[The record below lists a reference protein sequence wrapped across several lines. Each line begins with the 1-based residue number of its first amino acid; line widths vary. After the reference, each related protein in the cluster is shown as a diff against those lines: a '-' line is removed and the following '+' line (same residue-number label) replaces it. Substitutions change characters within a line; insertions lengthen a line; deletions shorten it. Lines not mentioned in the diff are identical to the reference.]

1 MLDSLKDL
9 YISHPFL
16 PVEDAP
22 EWFSHIKDIRCVV
35 VFDAVIN
42 ILQYKKNGNY
52 VRAWVTR
59 LTNISAT
66 IKIVCKQLQDTP
78 KYIEI
83 LRHVWTDGVPTD
95 ENYMLTDSAYTAP
108 VDFSSEYEL
117 NPDVLTIMQ
126 KAPAIYKDAEK
137 LPVGLEFQKGHNT
150 AVSKSDNG
158 VLIYG
163 AAGVGLGV
171 YKNDPLNVLG
181 EHQQGLG
188 LRNINGMPDSVWL
201 KGSYPV
207 VVSNPTFGDASPTI
221 RVSVEDAE

>member
-1 MLDSLKDL
+1 M
-9 YISHPFL
+9 
-16 PVEDAP
+16 
-22 EWFSHIKDIRCVV
+22 V
-35 VFDAVIN
+35 VFDAVNN

-83 LRHVWTDGVPTD
+83 LRQVWTEGVPTG
-95 ENYMLTDSAYTAP
+95 ENYMLTDSDYTAP
-108 VDFSSEYEL
+108 VDFSGEYEL

-126 KAPAIYKDAEK
+126 KAPAIYKDDEK

-150 AVSKSDNG
+150 AVSKNDNG

-188 LRNINGMPDSVWL
+188 LRNINGMTDFVWL

-207 VVSNPTFGDASPTI
+207 VVSNPTFVDASPTI